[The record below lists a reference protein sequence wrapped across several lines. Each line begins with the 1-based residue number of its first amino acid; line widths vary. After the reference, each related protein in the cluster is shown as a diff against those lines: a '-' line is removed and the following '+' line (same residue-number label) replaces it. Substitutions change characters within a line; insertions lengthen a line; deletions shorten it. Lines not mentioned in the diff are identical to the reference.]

1 MPFAGVIREYVRSV
15 AANSTPEARK
25 ISIAVA
31 GQMGVCVL
39 LFAYVLLGRYTHHK
53 KGLFAL
59 LACVG
64 ITVATRIAGDLVL
77 TGRKKGGEKK
87 GEKEGEKEGQKV
99 QYYSAR
105 TVGGLLLVYTAIF
118 YALMHILTR
127 QWVFPQHW
135 HDLHDY
141 QFR

>member
-1 MPFAGVIREYVRSV
+1 MPSKGLVREYVRGLV
-15 AANSTPEARK
+15 ANSTPEARK

-31 GQMGVCVL
+31 GQTGVCAL
-39 LFAYVLLGRYTHHK
+39 MFGYMLLGRYTHHK
-53 KGLFAL
+53 KGMFAL

-64 ITVATRIAGDLVL
+64 ITAATRIAGDLVL
-77 TGRKKGGEKK
+77 TGRKKGGEKV
-87 GEKEGEKEGQKV
+87 E
-99 QYYSAR
+99 YYSAR
-105 TVGGLLLVYTAIF
+105 TLGGLLLVYTAIF